1 MPETSPP
8 YGNTPSTDFDSQYA
22 RLFEAAGCK
31 TQIKLADLLGIKQSS
46 ISDAKRRKG
55 LPSDWL
61 MKLYE
66 KRRINPD
73 WIRTGIGPK
82 ILQVVEN
89 GDGGNVPAVLHVIE
103 YRPAQDC
110 STDELLTELMRRT
123 LKNIG

>member
-8 YGNTPSTDFDSQYA
+8 HSQTPRTDFESQYA
-22 RLFEAAGCK
+22 RLFEVTECK
-31 TQIKLADLLGIKQSS
+31 TQVKLADILEIRQSS

-82 ILQVVEN
+82 ILQVTEN
-89 GDGGNVPAVLHVIE
+89 EDGKVPAVIHVVE

-110 STDELLTELMRRT
+110 STDELLTELARRA
-123 LKNIG
+123 LKNIS